1 MIRPVLR
8 LTELEKTRIMEQSN
22 VQGRMHMIL
31 RQPRVTASLSRIILI
46 LAIVIVLIIREKR
59 AEDLI
64 MIWIT
69 AEDVIAIHSKIVQ
82 IVGGIDGIRDCAG
95 LEAAIADRSVKEAG
109 LLDWITFVTNHK
121 ATQIKC
127 DLRCLIKCKFLPK
140 VI

>member
-1 MIRPVLR
+1 
-8 LTELEKTRIMEQSN
+8 
-22 VQGRMHMIL
+22 MIL

-95 LEAAIADRSVKEAG
+95 LEAAIADRSAKEAG
-109 LLDWITFVTNHK
+109 LLDWITLH
-121 ATQIKC
+121 
-127 DLRCLIKCKFLPK
+127 L
-140 VI
+140 

>member
-1 MIRPVLR
+1 MPSIKDCFIFTPNNGTIVDPTCTAFDRARKDTYNGTV
-8 LTELEKTRIMEQSN
+8 ECTRAN
-22 VQGRMHMIL
+22 AHDL
-31 RQPRVTASLSRIILI
+31 ATAKGNGKFISYHYDEVSILI

-95 LEAAIADRSVKEAG
+95 LEAAIADRSAKEAG
-109 LLDWITFVTNHK
+109 LLDWITLH
-121 ATQIKC
+121 
-127 DLRCLIKCKFLPK
+127 L
-140 VI
+140 

>member
-1 MIRPVLR
+1 MPSIKDCFIFTPNNGTIV
-8 LTELEKTRIMEQSN
+8 ELACTAIDKSGKDTYTGTVKCTRAN
-22 VQGRMHMIL
+22 AHDL
-31 RQPRVTASLSRIILI
+31 ATAKGNGKFISYHYDEVSILI

-109 LLDWITFVTNHK
+109 LLDWITYICN
-121 ATQIKC
+121 
-127 DLRCLIKCKFLPK
+127 
-140 VI
+140 